1 MKEFFWRREIWSN
14 LYFISLK
21 IFGSNLENGLESEEN
36 GYREDS
42 KLSTRN
48 EEDRDYSELRGRVSL
63 ETRNCSSLVP
73 S

>member
-1 MKEFFWRREIWSN
+1 MKEFFWRREMWSN

>member
-1 MKEFFWRREIWSN
+1 MWSN

-48 EEDRDYSELRGRVSL
+48 EEDREGRGL
-63 ETRNCSSLVP
+63 FFPLLKAE
-73 S
+73 

>member
-1 MKEFFWRREIWSN
+1 MKEFFWRREMWSD

-21 IFGSNLENGLESEEN
+21 IFGSSLENGLESEEN

-42 KLSTRN
+42 KLSTRKK
-48 EEDRDYSELRGRVSL
+48 EDRDYSKLRGGVSL
-63 ETRNCSSLVP
+63 ETRNCRSLVP

>member
-1 MKEFFWRREIWSN
+1 MWSN

-42 KLSTRN
+42 KLSKRN

>member
-1 MKEFFWRREIWSN
+1 MWSD

-21 IFGSNLENGLESEEN
+21 IFGSSLENVLESEEN

-48 EEDRDYSELRGRVSL
+48 EEMKVEIIL
-63 ETRNCSSLVP
+63 N
-73 S
+73 